1 MYTRHR
7 YELSSKIS
15 YIMYD
20 YERDHFSFCIGRST
34 YRAPDMKRNQIYS
47 TNTNLFQRPNVN
59 TKVFVVLLIIYLALA
74 LVSIKKT
81 SRNLV
86 NFR

>member
-1 MYTRHR
+1 MYARHR

-34 YRAPDMKRNQIYS
+34 YRAPDMKRIQIYS
-47 TNTNLFQRPNVN
+47 TNTNLFLRPNVN
-59 TKVFVVLLIIYLALA
+59 TKVFVVLMIIYLALA